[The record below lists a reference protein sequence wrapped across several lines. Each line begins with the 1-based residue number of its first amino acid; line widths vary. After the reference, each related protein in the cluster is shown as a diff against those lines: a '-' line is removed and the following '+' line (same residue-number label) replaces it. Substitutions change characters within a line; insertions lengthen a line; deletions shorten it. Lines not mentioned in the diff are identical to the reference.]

1 MVNPINYVDSTGNCT
16 DANVTGIEGLVVG
29 FAYGLQYS
37 QHTFGPCYQ
46 SLEMFGS
53 LLSELVNGL

>member
-29 FAYGLQYS
+29 FAYGL
-37 QHTFGPCYQ
+37 
-46 SLEMFGS
+46 
-53 LLSELVNGL
+53 